1 MKLDSS
7 LYRQLPAVDELVRD
21 PVLGEL
27 VSEHGQTVVTDACR
41 VVLSRLREEIS
52 AGGLDAGKLPLALSG
67 VPEAVRNQL
76 RRSLAYS
83 LRPVINATGVI
94 LHTNLGR
101 APLAEKALDHIRETA
116 GAYSNLEFDLETG
129 ERGKRDVHVDRLFR
143 KLLSDEDGELRS
155 AGRAGTPV
163 PTQAGSTRAEISTI
177 VVNNNAAAVLLALN
191 TLAEDGEVIVS
202 RGELVEIGGS
212 FRIPDVMAKSGAV
225 LREVGTTNRTRISD
239 YERGINERTKLLLK
253 VHRSNFEI
261 TGFTEQPAIEE
272 LVALAGKH
280 KLPLM
285 EDLGSGALFDLR
297 SVGIN
302 DEPGVMDSL
311 RTGMHVVTY
320 SGDKLLGGPQA
331 GLISGRKDL
340 VQKMRSNS
348 LFRALRVDKLT
359 YAALEATLLAYVKRD
374 YDSVPALRV
383 MALTKAEITKRA
395 EALALHF
402 ESSKL
407 TTELLDGESLVGGGS
422 APSVLLPT
430 TLIAITHKS
439 LSADE
444 LAADLR
450 SSELPVIAR
459 VEQGSVLLD
468 LRTVFPDQDVQIL
481 DALSKL

>member
-163 PTQAGSTRAEISTI
+163 ATQAGSTRAEISTI